1 MATRKTNRLWLRLPE
16 DVVVWLIVVAALLL
30 ALFGA
35 YALLIFVQELA
46 A

>member
-1 MATRKTNRLWLRLPE
+1 MATRKTNRLRLRLPE
-16 DVVVWLIVVAALLL
+16 DAVTWLIVVAALLL